1 MPHHQ
6 AEKFKI
12 MIIFCYSSLAMSDT
26 FLSAFFFFLL
36 KTFADLKPGLNE

>member
-1 MPHHQ
+1 MLHHQ

-12 MIIFCYSSLAMSDT
+12 MIIFCYSSLAMADT
-26 FLSAFFFFLL
+26 FLSAFLLL

>member
-1 MPHHQ
+1 MLHHQ

-12 MIIFCYSSLAMSDT
+12 MIISCYSSLTVSDT
-26 FLSAFFFFLL
+26 FLSAFLLL